1 MAVVKAILV
10 CLNYKNAYEYWAGA
24 APEQRGGWIKDAS
37 AVAGKLDKLGQLGI
51 GASSLGT
58 LFLQLTVDDMGIC
71 MPLNTAPTSH
81 WMNSGRPEG
90 NNRQGHSSGPEIC
103 SAVVVTLENSSIS
116 ACSSGSSVSK
126 GKFTGLCFRF
136 ADDFE
141 TGLDDWKP
149 DMDDPAIMNLCVV
162 SERTYEVCRRTCDSA
177 AAAAAAAPTRRNRQ
191 TDPARRLANG
201 RNGHAL

>member
-1 MAVVKAILV
+1 M
-10 CLNYKNAYEYWAGA
+10 
-24 APEQRGGWIKDAS
+24 
-37 AVAGKLDKLGQLGI
+37 
-51 GASSLGT
+51 GT

-71 MPLNTAPTSH
+71 MPLNTAPTSL

-90 NNRQGHSSGPEIC
+90 NNRQGHSSEPEIC

-116 ACSSGSSVSK
+116 ACSSGSLVSK

-162 SERTYEVCRRTCDSA
+162 FEATYEVCRRTCDST
-177 AAAAAAAPTRRNRQ
+177 AAAAAAPTRRNRQ
-191 TDPARRLANG
+191 TDPARTSAGKWKEWTRTFIRLLAG
-201 RNGHAL
+201 SSLRSATP